1 MMRGPRPPRRGGPG
15 GFRGPGG
22 PRGGRPPFGG
32 GRRPFG
38 GPRRMGGPMG
48 GGGMPPP
55 PPPGRPPRYRGG
67 CLGCLLPVLG
77 LSFSLVLALVL
88 LICLL

>member
-1 MMRGPRPPRRGGPG
+1 MSQKKEGMHHEERSKAPAPRRAW
-15 GFRGPGG
+15 RAW
-22 PRGGRPPFGG
+22 RAWRA
-32 GRRPFG
+32 
-38 GPRRMGGPMG
+38 
-48 GGGMPPP
+48 P

>member
-1 MMRGPRPPRRGGPG
+1 MSQKKEGMHHEERSKAPAPRRAW
-15 GFRGPGG
+15 RA
-22 PRGGRPPFGG
+22 
-32 GRRPFG
+32 
-38 GPRRMGGPMG
+38 
-48 GGGMPPP
+48 P

-67 CLGCLLPVLG
+67 RLGCLLPVLG

>member
-1 MMRGPRPPRRGGPG
+1 MHHDERSKAPAPRRAWQAWQAW
-15 GFRGPGG
+15 RS
-22 PRGGRPPFGG
+22 R
-32 GRRPFG
+32 
-38 GPRRMGGPMG
+38 
-48 GGGMPPP
+48 
-55 PPPGRPPRYRGG
+55 RPPRYRGG

>member
-1 MMRGPRPPRRGGPG
+1 MHHEERSKAPAPRRAWQAW
-15 GFRGPGG
+15 RA
-22 PRGGRPPFGG
+22 
-32 GRRPFG
+32 
-38 GPRRMGGPMG
+38 
-48 GGGMPPP
+48 P

-67 CLGCLLPVLG
+67 CLGCLLPALG

>member
-1 MMRGPRPPRRGGPG
+1 
-15 GFRGPGG
+15 
-22 PRGGRPPFGG
+22 
-32 GRRPFG
+32 
-38 GPRRMGGPMG
+38 MGGPMG

-67 CLGCLLPVLG
+67 CLGGLLPVLG